1 MQNPKLSEILEKVK
15 AKLQDFYQDQLE
27 SIVLYGSQARG
38 DAKGDSDIDL
48 LVILK
53 KAVNPFQEID
63 RTGDFIA
70 DLCLDYDVVISR
82 HFISSDKFQKQ
93 NSPFLSNVKREGI
106 LL

>member
-27 SIVLYGSQARG
+27 TIILYGSQARG
-38 DAKGDSDIDL
+38 DAQEDSDIDL
-48 LVILK
+48 LVVLK
-53 KAVNPFQEID
+53 NAVNPFQEID
-63 RTGDFIA
+63 KTGDFIA

-93 NSPFLSNVKREGI
+93 DSPFLSNVKREGI